1 MYIKKAEEKKKGIT
15 ITISSLM
22 NNNKDNIETT
32 LITKSVWRPSWILVM
47 GGKKRMREKERKE

>member
-1 MYIKKAEEKKKGIT
+1 
-15 ITISSLM
+15 M